1 MNLAPAIEAEDCAP
15 AMPSSFIV
23 LSGFMGAGKSTVG
36 PRLADALGMSF
47 VDLDAEIV
55 RRAGRSIA
63 DLFQSEGESAFRDRE
78 SDALRDALSGAPAV
92 VAVGGGAML
101 QAAHRALARSKG
113 LLVTLAVS
121 PVVAAQR
128 VSGGPDAAMRP
139 NFDLDAGALAA
150 RYAARTAA
158 YADADVIIDTDT
170 LDPEGVLASLR
181 TALADRGVL

>member
-1 MNLAPAIEAEDCAP
+1 VNLAPAIEAEDCAP

-36 PRLADALGMSF
+36 PRLADALGMTF

-63 DLFQSEGESAFRDRE
+63 ELFLTEGEAAFRGRE
-78 SDALRDALSGAPAV
+78 SEALSDALSGAPAV

-101 QAAHRALARSKG
+101 APAHRALARSRG
-113 LLVTLAVS
+113 VLVSLSVS
-121 PVVAAQR
+121 PTVSAQR
-128 VSGGPDAAMRP
+128 IGADAALRP
-139 NFDLDAGALAA
+139 NFDADTGALAA
-150 RYAARTAA
+150 RHAARASA

-170 LDPEGVLASLR
+170 LDSEGVLAALR